1 MEHDV
6 QGQRPHLCGAS
17 SSVDKPLLA
26 CAGGCKG
33 VFAGDRYVTLDG
45 LIWCE
50 HCLTRVAGHRALALL
65 QEASRQAF

>member
-17 SSVDKPLLA
+17 SSADKPLLA

-45 LIWCE
+45 LIW
-50 HCLTRVAGHRALALL
+50 
-65 QEASRQAF
+65 